1 MVSSH
6 GLRSIYGGYHGVLGK
21 DRGKSEWVW
30 DMRVFGL
37 LILTRNSGR
46 SYPFFF
52 ISLLLFLL
60 QYIWR
65 FVRCNINVFVP
76 AITIDWLKQSKRHS
90 CQQSN
95 NVSKTFKTNLTN
107 HFHLISPSI
116 NTSYAYV
123 RAKV

>member
-1 MVSSH
+1 M
-6 GLRSIYGGYHGVLGK
+6 GLGHAGVWPFDFNTEQRTEL
-21 DRGKSEWVW
+21 S
-30 DMRVFGL
+30 
-37 LILTRNSGR
+37 
-46 SYPFFF
+46 FFF